1 LDGEKSE
8 RAEALYASRAG
19 YVGSL
24 TRIRR
29 EIEADKMSNG
39 KLYDIEKK
47 LESYDNGWNK
57 FWVCGADNC
66 CAKLC
71 VSSKTKYICSPTQTG
86 TNSSPREYIF
96 IALDFNPS
104 GIVLSTTI
112 IQSSDMGY
120 YVESLHVQCR
130 FTPLNS
136 NHGAQVSGKIDT
148 NIEIV
153 KALKHV
159 VATPKI
165 EYMHF
170 DGNPIKFPSFMHN
183 FETCLERN
191 NDSDGSKLQL
201 LIQHC
206 HGKAKAKEA
215 IETCV
220 NLPADEGYCVAKKTL
235 TENFGKPHIIARAHI
250 KKLVNL
256 PNIKKA
262 DGPSLL
268 EFARHLESTNRTL
281 KGMGPEYVSDLDHV
295 NTLKELNR
303 KLPMFMK
310 ARWTEKAGKIYEGNS
325 TPRFEDFLNFIK
337 KKATLMNN
345 EFGDDLTSS
354 DSKDRAKEK
363 WRNNE
368 KGGRFNKENIALMVG
383 MKRDENGKLNS
394 RVSRRNCSM
403 CSGLHGIWQCEKFR
417 LLSLTERKKVVTEKS
432 LCFKCLAVG
441 HYARMCLKKHF

>member
-8 RAEALYASRAG
+8 RAKALYASGAG

-29 EIEADKMSNG
+29 EI
-39 KLYDIEKK
+39 
-47 LESYDNGWNK
+47 
-57 FWVCGADNC
+57 
-66 CAKLC
+66 
-71 VSSKTKYICSPTQTG
+71 G
-86 TNSSPREYIF
+86 TNSREEPTVLPANTYS
-96 IALDFNPS
+96 LPWTLTHP
-104 GIVLSTTI
+104 VLSYQQPSYNPQIWDTTWNPY
-112 IQSSDMGY
+112 MCNVG
-120 YVESLHVQCR
+120 LP
-130 FTPLNS
+130 PLNS
-136 NHGAQVSGKIDT
+136 NHGTQVSGKIDT

-153 KALKHV
+153 KALKQV

-191 NDSDGSKLQL
+191 SDESTLQL

-206 HGKAKAKEA
+206 HGKAKEA

-220 NLPADEGYCVAKKTL
+220 NLPADEGYCVTKKTL

-256 PNIKKA
+256 PSIKKA

-345 EFGDDLTSS
+345 EFGDDLISS
-354 DSKDRAKEK
+354 DSKDRSKEK

-417 LLSLTERKKVVTEKS
+417 LLSLTERKKVVTQKS